1 MGKLKWK
8 SFRLAAFRALFGV
21 CIQQYVCIFIF
32 RYATSCLVRLTS
44 THDQYESPGNALWA
58 HLGWKVMT
66 LSVIVVLSMV
76 VDGQPHTQMQQN
88 VGPVGIEFR
97 VHEKWV
103 GSISCPATL

>member
-1 MGKLKWK
+1 MGNLKWK
-8 SFRLAAFRALFGV
+8 VLPGLHFVL
-21 CIQQYVCIFIF
+21 
-32 RYATSCLVRLTS
+32 CLVCVCSNMYVYLYSDTLLLVLS
-44 THDQYESPGNALWA
+44 SLQDQNESPGNALWA

-103 GSISCPATL
+103 GSTSCPATL